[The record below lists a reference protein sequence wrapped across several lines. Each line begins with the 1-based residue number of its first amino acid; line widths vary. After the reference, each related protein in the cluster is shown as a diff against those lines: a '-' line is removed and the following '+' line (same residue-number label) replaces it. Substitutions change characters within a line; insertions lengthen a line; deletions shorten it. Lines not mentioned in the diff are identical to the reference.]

1 MKQYKNRNEVEEKY
15 KWNLSEYYKNDD
27 EFFAS
32 YKKLDKELDILK
44 EYVGCTIDA
53 DKLYDYLEKETNFDA
68 EIEKIYIYA
77 AIRNDEV
84 LGQEVPLD
92 MLNKASLLITKF
104 SNLTA
109 FFNPELLKLT
119 SASYEQLFTLNKKL
133 KDYKPYL
140 DDIYRYKDHVLNEEE
155 EKIVT
160 SLVSATDDFSNISSN
175 LLNSEHDYGKVKIND
190 HEKVELTT
198 TNSRFLKTSK
208 DRNVRKQA
216 DTKLLKKASEYAS
229 TTASLLN
236 GYVKLKDTL
245 AGIYH
250 FNDSL
255 EAKLFSNELNVKI
268 YDTLSKVVRENVG
281 SLQRYYKVRQKILGL
296 DELYTYDL
304 GTKLSNSTKEYSI
317 EEAQQIVREALKPL
331 GEDYLSKYDKI
342 IKNRYIDYCQYK
354 GKCSGGYSIS
364 GHKTNSRILM
374 SYNYDFESISTIA
387 HEAGHNINHQYM
399 IENNLLPYR
408 ENTSVNAEVTSLIN
422 ECLLASYMI
431 KNGKTKEEKILGL
444 ENIIGVFESNLFGAT
459 RGCDI
464 ERLMYEHVHN
474 GNCLTKEFMSK
485 ITKDSLKYYYGKEV
499 KLTKY
504 SSYNWIYVS
513 HYYMNFYLYS
523 YAICISVASHLA
535 SDILNG
541 NKETLDKYLK
551 YIKTGSNVTPLDT
564 FKILGVD
571 LEKEDVY
578 LDAIK
583 YFDSLVDELEELTK

>member
-15 KWNLSEYYKNDD
+15 KWDLSEYYKNDD

-44 EYVGCTIDA
+44 EYVGCTTDA

-236 GYVKLKDTL
+236 GYVKLKDSL

-296 DELYTYDL
+296 EELYTYDL

-464 ERLMYEHVHN
+464 ERLMYEHVHS

-504 SSYNWIYVS
+504 SSYNWIYIS

>member
-15 KWNLSEYYKNDD
+15 KWDLSEYYKNDD

-296 DELYTYDL
+296 EELYTYDL

-464 ERLMYEHVHN
+464 ERLMYEHVHS

-504 SSYNWIYVS
+504 SSYNWIYIS

-541 NKETLDKYLK
+541 NKETLDRYLK

>member
-15 KWNLSEYYKNDD
+15 KWDLSEYYKNDD

-296 DELYTYDL
+296 EELYTYDL

-408 ENTSVNAEVTSLIN
+408 ENTPVNAEVTSLIN

-464 ERLMYEHVHN
+464 ERLMYEHVHS

-504 SSYNWIYVS
+504 SSYNWIYIS

>member
-1 MKQYKNRNEVEEKY
+1 
-15 KWNLSEYYKNDD
+15 
-27 EFFAS
+27 
-32 YKKLDKELDILK
+32 
-44 EYVGCTIDA
+44 
-53 DKLYDYLEKETNFDA
+53 
-68 EIEKIYIYA
+68 
-77 AIRNDEV
+77 
-84 LGQEVPLD
+84 
-92 MLNKASLLITKF
+92 MLNG
-104 SNLTA
+104 
-109 FFNPELLKLT
+109 
-119 SASYEQLFTLNKKL
+119 
-133 KDYKPYL
+133 
-140 DDIYRYKDHVLNEEE
+140 
-155 EKIVT
+155 
-160 SLVSATDDFSNISSN
+160 
-175 LLNSEHDYGKVKIND
+175 EHNYGKVTINE

-208 DRNVRKQA
+208 DRKVRKQA

-229 TTASLLN
+229 TSASLLN

-250 FNDSL
+250 FSDSL
-255 EAKLFSNELNVKI
+255 EAKLFSNELNVKV
-268 YDTLSKVVRENVG
+268 YDTLSKVVRENVS
-281 SLQRYYKVRQKILGL
+281 SLQRYYKVRKKILGL

-304 GTKLSNSTKEYSI
+304 LAKLSNSTKEYSI

-331 GEDYLSKYDKI
+331 GEDYLTKYDKI

-364 GHKTNSRILM
+364 GHENNSRILM

-387 HEAGHNINHQYM
+387 HEAGHNINHQYL
-399 IENNLLPYR
+399 IENNFLPYR
-408 ENTSVNAEVTSLIN
+408 ENAIINAEVTSLIN
-422 ECLLASYMI
+422 ECLLANYMI
-431 KNGKTKEEKILGL
+431 KNAKTKEEKILGL
-444 ENIIGVFESNLFGAT
+444 ENIIGVIESNLFGAT
-459 RGCDI
+459 RECDM

-474 GNCLTKEFMSK
+474 GNCLTKEFMVK
-485 ITKDSLKYYYGKEV
+485 LTKNSLKYYYGKEV

-504 SSYNWIYVS
+504 SPYNWIYRS

-551 YIKTGSNVTPLDT
+551 YIRTGSNVTPLDT

>member
-15 KWNLSEYYKNDD
+15 KWDLSEYYKNDD

-198 TNSRFLKTSK
+198 TNSRFLKNSK

-296 DELYTYDL
+296 EELYTYDL

-464 ERLMYEHVHN
+464 ERLMYEHVHS

-504 SSYNWIYVS
+504 SSYNWIYIS

>member
-15 KWNLSEYYKNDD
+15 KWDLSEYYKNDD

-245 AGIYH
+245 AGLYH

-464 ERLMYEHVHN
+464 ERLMYEHVHS

-504 SSYNWIYVS
+504 SSYNWIYIS

>member
-15 KWNLSEYYKNDD
+15 KWDLSEYYKNDD

-44 EYVGCTIDA
+44 EYVGCTTDA

-245 AGIYH
+245 AGIYR

-444 ENIIGVFESNLFGAT
+444 ENIIGVFESNLFGAV
-459 RGCDI
+459 REGDM

-474 GNCLTKEFMSK
+474 GNYLTKEFMYK
-485 ITKDSLKYYYGKEV
+485 ISKDSLKYYYGKQV

-504 SSYNWIYVS
+504 TPYKWIYRS
-513 HYYMNFYLYS
+513 HFYMNFYLYS
-523 YAICISVASHLA
+523 YAICIAVASSLA
-535 SDILNG
+535 KDILDG
-541 NKETLDKYLK
+541 KEETLTKYLE
-551 YIKTGSNVTPLDT
+551 YIKIGSNVTPLDT

-583 YFDSLVDELEELTK
+583 YFDSLVDELEKLTK

>member
-15 KWNLSEYYKNDD
+15 KWDLTEYYKSDD
-27 EFFAS
+27 EFFETYA
-32 YKKLDKELDILK
+32 KLNKELDILK
-44 EYVGCTIDA
+44 NYVGCTTDA
-53 DKLYDYLEKETNFDA
+53 NKLYDYLQK
-68 EIEKIYIYA
+68 EIEFETEIERMYIYA
-77 AIRNDEV
+77 TVRNDEV

-92 MLNKASLLITKF
+92 MLNKASLLITKLN
-104 SNLTA
+104 NLTA

-119 SASYEQLFTLNKKL
+119 NDSYKQLFITNNKLN
-133 KDYKPYL
+133 DYKSYL
-140 DDIYRYKDHVLNEEE
+140 DDIYRYKEHVLNEEE
-155 EKIVT
+155 EKLVT
-160 SLVSATDDFSNISSN
+160 SLVAATDDFSNISSN
-175 LLNSEHDYGKVKIND
+175 LLNGEHNYGKVTINE

-208 DRNVRKQA
+208 DRKVRKQA

-229 TTASLLN
+229 TSASLLN

-250 FNDSL
+250 FSDSL
-255 EAKLFSNELNVKI
+255 EAKLFSDELNVKV

-281 SLQRYYKVRQKILGL
+281 SLQRYYKVRKKILGL

-304 GTKLSNSTKEYSI
+304 GAKLSNSTKEYSI
-317 EEAQQIVREALKPL
+317 EEAQQMVREALKPL
-331 GEDYLSKYDKI
+331 GEDYLAKYDKI

-364 GHKTNSRILM
+364 GHANNSRILM

-387 HEAGHNINHQYM
+387 HEAGHNINHQYL
-399 IENNLLPYR
+399 IENNFLPYS
-408 ENTSVNAEVTSLIN
+408 ETAIINAEVTSLIN
-422 ECLLASYMI
+422 ECLLANYMI
-431 KNGKTKEEKILGL
+431 KNAKTKEEKILGL
-444 ENIIGVFESNLFGAT
+444 ENIIGVIESNLFGAT
-459 RGCDI
+459 RECDM

-474 GNCLTKEFMSK
+474 GNCLTKEFMFK
-485 ITKDSLKYYYGKEV
+485 ISKDSLKYYYGKEV

-504 SSYNWIYVS
+504 TPYKWIYRS

-551 YIKTGSNVTPLDT
+551 YIKTGLNVTPLDT

>member
-15 KWNLSEYYKNDD
+15 KWDLSEYYKNDD

-464 ERLMYEHVHN
+464 ERLMYEHVHS

-504 SSYNWIYVS
+504 SSYNWIYIS

>member
-15 KWNLSEYYKNDD
+15 KWDLSEYYKNDD

-44 EYVGCTIDA
+44 EYVGCTTDA

-140 DDIYRYKDHVLNEEE
+140 DDIYRYKNHVLNEEE

-190 HEKVELTT
+190 YEKVELTT

-431 KNGKTKEEKILGL
+431 KNGKTKKEKILGL
-444 ENIIGVFESNLFGAT
+444 ENIIGVFESNLFGAV
-459 RGCDI
+459 REGDM

-474 GNCLTKEFMSK
+474 GNYLTKEFMYK
-485 ITKDSLKYYYGKEV
+485 ISKDSLKYYYGKQV

-504 SSYNWIYVS
+504 TPYKWIYRS
-513 HYYMNFYLYS
+513 HFYMNFYLYS
-523 YAICISVASHLA
+523 YAICIAVASSLA
-535 SDILNG
+535 KDILDG
-541 NKETLDKYLK
+541 KEETLTKYLE
-551 YIKTGSNVTPLDT
+551 YIKIGSNVTPLDT

-583 YFDSLVDELEELTK
+583 YFDSLVDELEKLTK

>member
-1 MKQYKNRNEVEEKY
+1 M
-15 KWNLSEYYKNDD
+15 
-27 EFFAS
+27 
-32 YKKLDKELDILK
+32 
-44 EYVGCTIDA
+44 
-53 DKLYDYLEKETNFDA
+53 
-68 EIEKIYIYA
+68 
-77 AIRNDEV
+77 
-84 LGQEVPLD
+84 
-92 MLNKASLLITKF
+92 
-104 SNLTA
+104 
-109 FFNPELLKLT
+109 
-119 SASYEQLFTLNKKL
+119 
-133 KDYKPYL
+133 
-140 DDIYRYKDHVLNEEE
+140 
-155 EKIVT
+155 
-160 SLVSATDDFSNISSN
+160 
-175 LLNSEHDYGKVKIND
+175 
-190 HEKVELTT
+190 
-198 TNSRFLKTSK
+198 
-208 DRNVRKQA
+208 
-216 DTKLLKKASEYAS
+216 
-229 TTASLLN
+229 
-236 GYVKLKDTL
+236 
-245 AGIYH
+245 
-250 FNDSL
+250 

-444 ENIIGVFESNLFGAT
+444 ENIIGVIESNLFGAT

-474 GNCLTKEFMSK
+474 GNCLTKEFMGK

-504 SSYNWIYVS
+504 SSYNWIYIS

-523 YAICISVASHLA
+523 YAICIAVASSLA
-535 SDILNG
+535 KDILDG
-541 NKETLDKYLK
+541 KEETLTKYLE
-551 YIKTGSNVTPLDT
+551 YIKTGSNIKPLAT
-564 FKILGVD
+564 FKILGID
-571 LEKEDVY
+571 LEEESVY
-578 LDAIK
+578 LNAIK

>member
-15 KWNLSEYYKNDD
+15 KWDLSEYYKNDD

-44 EYVGCTIDA
+44 EYVGCTTDA

-68 EIEKIYIYA
+68 EIERMDIYA
-77 AIRNDEV
+77 VIRNDEV
-84 LGQEVPLD
+84 LGQPIPLD
-92 MLNKASLLITKF
+92 MLNKASLLITKLN
-104 SNLTA
+104 NLTA

-331 GEDYLSKYDKI
+331 GEDYLAKYDKI

-364 GHKTNSRILM
+364 GHNTNSRILM

-399 IENNLLPYR
+399 NENNLLPYR

-444 ENIIGVFESNLFGAT
+444 ENIIGVFESNLFGAV
-459 RGCDI
+459 REGDM

-474 GNCLTKEFMSK
+474 GNYLTKEFMYK
-485 ITKDSLKYYYGKEV
+485 ISKDSLKYYYGKQV

-504 SSYNWIYVS
+504 TPYKWIYRS
-513 HYYMNFYLYS
+513 HFYMNFYLYS
-523 YAICISVASHLA
+523 YAICIAVASSLA
-535 SDILNG
+535 KDILDG
-541 NKETLDKYLK
+541 KEETLTKYLE
-551 YIKTGSNVTPLDT
+551 YIKTGSNIKPLAT
-564 FKILGVD
+564 FKILGID
-571 LEKEDVY
+571 LEEESVY
-578 LDAIK
+578 LNAIK
-583 YFDSLVDELEELTK
+583 YFHSLVDELEELTK

>member
-15 KWNLSEYYKNDD
+15 KWDLSEYYKNDD

-92 MLNKASLLITKF
+92 ILNKASLLITKF

-464 ERLMYEHVHN
+464 ERLMYEHVHS

-504 SSYNWIYVS
+504 SSYNWIYIS

>member
-15 KWNLSEYYKNDD
+15 KWDLSEYYKNDD

-296 DELYTYDL
+296 EELYTYDL

-408 ENTSVNAEVTSLIN
+408 ENTSINAEVTSLIN

-464 ERLMYEHVHN
+464 ERLMYEHVHS

-504 SSYNWIYVS
+504 SSYNWIYIS

-541 NKETLDKYLK
+541 NKETLDRYLK

>member
-15 KWNLSEYYKNDD
+15 KWDLSEYYKNDD

-296 DELYTYDL
+296 EELYTYDL

-317 EEAQQIVREALKPL
+317 KEAQQIVREALKPL

-464 ERLMYEHVHN
+464 ERLMYEHVHS

-504 SSYNWIYVS
+504 SSYNWIYIS

>member
-109 FFNPELLKLT
+109 FFNSELLKLT

-296 DELYTYDL
+296 EELYTYDL

-504 SSYNWIYVS
+504 SSYNWIYIS

>member
-15 KWNLSEYYKNDD
+15 KWDLSEYYKNDD

-44 EYVGCTIDA
+44 EYVGCTTDA

-68 EIEKIYIYA
+68 EIERMDIYA
-77 AIRNDEV
+77 VIRNDEV
-84 LGQEVPLD
+84 LGQPIPLD
-92 MLNKASLLITKF
+92 MLNKASLLITKLN
-104 SNLTA
+104 NLTA

-140 DDIYRYKDHVLNEEE
+140 DDIYRYKNHVLNEEE

-255 EAKLFSNELNVKI
+255 EAK
-268 YDTLSKVVRENVG
+268 
-281 SLQRYYKVRQKILGL
+281 
-296 DELYTYDL
+296 
-304 GTKLSNSTKEYSI
+304 
-317 EEAQQIVREALKPL
+317 
-331 GEDYLSKYDKI
+331 
-342 IKNRYIDYCQYK
+342 
-354 GKCSGGYSIS
+354 
-364 GHKTNSRILM
+364 
-374 SYNYDFESISTIA
+374 
-387 HEAGHNINHQYM
+387 
-399 IENNLLPYR
+399 
-408 ENTSVNAEVTSLIN
+408 
-422 ECLLASYMI
+422 
-431 KNGKTKEEKILGL
+431 
-444 ENIIGVFESNLFGAT
+444 
-459 RGCDI
+459 
-464 ERLMYEHVHN
+464 
-474 GNCLTKEFMSK
+474 
-485 ITKDSLKYYYGKEV
+485 
-499 KLTKY
+499 
-504 SSYNWIYVS
+504 
-513 HYYMNFYLYS
+513 
-523 YAICISVASHLA
+523 
-535 SDILNG
+535 
-541 NKETLDKYLK
+541 
-551 YIKTGSNVTPLDT
+551 
-564 FKILGVD
+564 
-571 LEKEDVY
+571 
-578 LDAIK
+578 
-583 YFDSLVDELEELTK
+583 

>member
-504 SSYNWIYVS
+504 SSYNWIYIS

>member
-15 KWNLSEYYKNDD
+15 KWDLSEYYKNDD

-296 DELYTYDL
+296 EELYTYDL

-464 ERLMYEHVHN
+464 ERLMYEHVHS

-504 SSYNWIYVS
+504 SSYNWIYIS

>member
-15 KWNLSEYYKNDD
+15 KWDLSEYYKNDD

-44 EYVGCTIDA
+44 EYVGCTTDA

-140 DDIYRYKDHVLNEEE
+140 DDIYRYKNHVLNEEE

-431 KNGKTKEEKILGL
+431 KNGKTKKEKILGL
-444 ENIIGVFESNLFGAT
+444 ENIIGVFESNLFGAV
-459 RGCDI
+459 REGDM

-474 GNCLTKEFMSK
+474 GNYLTKEFMYK
-485 ITKDSLKYYYGKEV
+485 ISKDSLKYYYGKQV

-504 SSYNWIYVS
+504 TPYKWIYRS
-513 HYYMNFYLYS
+513 HFYMNFYLYS
-523 YAICISVASHLA
+523 YAICIAVASSLA
-535 SDILNG
+535 KDILDG
-541 NKETLDKYLK
+541 KEETLTKYLE
-551 YIKTGSNVTPLDT
+551 YIKIGSNVTPLDT

-583 YFDSLVDELEELTK
+583 YFDSLVDELEKLTK

>member
-15 KWNLSEYYKNDD
+15 KWDLSEYYKNDD

-44 EYVGCTIDA
+44 EYVGCTTDA

-140 DDIYRYKDHVLNEEE
+140 DDIYRYKNHVLNEEE

-444 ENIIGVFESNLFGAT
+444 ENIIGVFESNLFGAV
-459 RGCDI
+459 REGDM

-474 GNCLTKEFMSK
+474 GNYLTKEFMYK
-485 ITKDSLKYYYGKEV
+485 ISKDSLKYYYGKQV

-504 SSYNWIYVS
+504 TPYKWIYRS
-513 HYYMNFYLYS
+513 HFYMNFYLYS
-523 YAICISVASHLA
+523 YAICIAVASSLA
-535 SDILNG
+535 KDILDG
-541 NKETLDKYLK
+541 KEETLTKYLE
-551 YIKTGSNVTPLDT
+551 YIKIGSNVTPLDT

-583 YFDSLVDELEELTK
+583 YFDSLVDELEKLTK